1 MSDFKIGFTFFGL
14 VSFLALIP
22 TMAWFVILSVVAW
35 GLNQSGLTGDWLH
48 YWNRKVIKQ
57 VVDKKTNVVKDKETI
72 QKVKITVLT
81 QDQDPTE
88 VSNKGKF
95 SFRNACGNRI
105 YISVKSYKEAD
116 DFVAEFYSKGVYRV
130 SSVHN

>member
-1 MSDFKIGFTFFGL
+1 MS
-14 VSFLALIP
+14 LALALK
-22 TMAWFVILSVVAW
+22 TALALNEYETEQQQKKELKEKAWNPDVLV
-35 GLNQSGLTGDWLH
+35 TGGVTW
-48 YWNRKVIKQ
+48 WNRKVIKQ
-57 VVDKKTNVVKDKETI
+57 IVDKKTSVVKDKETT

-81 QDQDPTE
+81 QDQEPTE

-105 YISVKSYKEAD
+105 YVSVKSYKEAD
-116 DFVAEFYSKGVYRV
+116 EFVAEMYGKGTYRV

>member
-1 MSDFKIGFTFFGL
+1 MS
-14 VSFLALIP
+14 LALALK
-22 TMAWFVILSVVAW
+22 TALALNEYETEQQQNRELKEKAWNPEVLVLGGVCW
-35 GLNQSGLTGDWLH
+35 
-48 YWNRKVIKQ
+48 WNRKVVKQ
-57 VVDKKTNVVKDKETI
+57 VVDKKTNVVKDKEAV

-88 VSNKGKF
+88 VGNKGKF
-95 SFRNACGNRI
+95 SFLNACGNRI

-116 DFVAEFYSKGVYRV
+116 EFVAEFYGKGTYRV

>member
-1 MSDFKIGFTFFGL
+1 MS
-14 VSFLALIP
+14 LALALK
-22 TMAWFVILSVVAW
+22 TALALNEYETEQQQKKELKEKAWNPDVLVNGGITW
-35 GLNQSGLTGDWLH
+35 
-48 YWNRKVIKQ
+48 WNRKVVKQ
-57 VVDKKTNVVKDKETI
+57 VVDKKTDIVKNKVVV
-72 QKVKITVLT
+72 QKVKVLVLT
-81 QDQDPTE
+81 DQQDPSE

-116 DFVAEFYSKGVYRV
+116 EFVTEVYGKGTYRV

>member
-1 MSDFKIGFTFFGL
+1 MS
-14 VSFLALIP
+14 LALALR
-22 TMAWFVILSVVAW
+22 TALALNEYETEQQQKKELKEKAWNPDVLV
-35 GLNQSGLTGDWLH
+35 TGGVTW
-48 YWNRKVIKQ
+48 WNRKVVKQ
-57 VVDKKTNVVKDKETI
+57 VVDKKTSVVKDKEAI

-105 YISVKSYKEAD
+105 YVSVKSYKEAD
-116 DFVAEFYSKGVYRV
+116 EFVSEMYGKGVYRV

>member
-1 MSDFKIGFTFFGL
+1 MSIKHALT
-14 VSFLALIP
+14 LALLVKEHNDIQAQKKVLKEK
-22 TMAWFVILSVVAW
+22 AWNPEVLVLGGVCW
-35 GLNQSGLTGDWLH
+35 
-48 YWNRKVIKQ
+48 WNRKVVKQ
-57 VVDKKTNVVKDKETI
+57 VVDKKTNIVKDKEAV

-95 SFRNACGNRI
+95 SFRNACGNRV

-116 DFVAEFYSKGVYRV
+116 EFVAEFYGKGVYRV

>member
-1 MSDFKIGFTFFGL
+1 MS
-14 VSFLALIP
+14 LALALK
-22 TMAWFVILSVVAW
+22 TALAMNEYETEQQQKKELKEKAWNPDVLV
-35 GLNQSGLTGDWLH
+35 TGGVTWWH
-48 YWNRKVIKQ
+48 RKVVKQ
-57 VVDKKTNVVKDKETI
+57 VVDKKTNVVKNKI
-72 QKVKITVLT
+72 FVKKVKVVVLT
-81 QDQDPTE
+81 DTQDPSE

-116 DFVAEFYSKGVYRV
+116 EFVAEMYGKGTYRV

>member
-1 MSDFKIGFTFFGL
+1 MS
-14 VSFLALIP
+14 LALALK
-22 TMAWFVILSVVAW
+22 TALALNEYETEQQHKKELKEKAWNPDVLV
-35 GLNQSGLTGDWLH
+35 TGGVSW
-48 YWNRKVIKQ
+48 WNRKVVKQ
-57 VVDKKTNVVKDKETI
+57 VVDKKTNVVKDKETV

-81 QDQDPTE
+81 QDQEPTE

-105 YISVKSYKEAD
+105 YISVKSYREAD
-116 DFVAEFYSKGVYRV
+116 EFVAEIYGKGVYRV

>member
-1 MSDFKIGFTFFGL
+1 MS
-14 VSFLALIP
+14 LALALK
-22 TMAWFVILSVVAW
+22 TALALNEYETEQQQKKELKEKAWNPDVLV
-35 GLNQSGLTGDWLH
+35 TGGVTW
-48 YWNRKVIKQ
+48 WNRKVVKQ
-57 VVDKKTNVVKDKETI
+57 VVDKKTNVVKDKETT
-72 QKVKITVLT
+72 QKIKITVLT
-81 QDQDPTE
+81 QNQDPTE

-116 DFVAEFYSKGVYRV
+116 EFVTEMYGKGTYRV

>member
-1 MSDFKIGFTFFGL
+1 MS
-14 VSFLALIP
+14 LALALK
-22 TMAWFVILSVVAW
+22 TALALNEYEAEQQQKKELKEKAWNPDVLV
-35 GLNQSGLTGDWLH
+35 TGGVTW
-48 YWNRKVIKQ
+48 WNRKVVKQ
-57 VVDKKTNVVKDKETI
+57 VVDKKTNVVKDKEVI
-72 QKVKITVLT
+72 QKIKITVLT

-116 DFVAEFYSKGVYRV
+116 EFVAEFYGKGTYRV

>member
-1 MSDFKIGFTFFGL
+1 MS
-14 VSFLALIP
+14 LALALK
-22 TMAWFVILSVVAW
+22 TALALNEYETEQQQKKELREKAWNPEVLVLGGVCW
-35 GLNQSGLTGDWLH
+35 
-48 YWNRKVIKQ
+48 WNRKVVKQ
-57 VVDKKTNVVKDKETI
+57 VVDKKTNVVKDKEAV
-72 QKVKITVLT
+72 QKIKITVLT

-105 YISVKSYKEAD
+105 YVSVKSYKEAD
-116 DFVAEFYSKGVYRV
+116 EFVAEFYGKGTYRV

>member
-1 MSDFKIGFTFFGL
+1 MS
-14 VSFLALIP
+14 LALALR
-22 TMAWFVILSVVAW
+22 TALALNEYETEQQQKKELKEKAWNPDVLV
-35 GLNQSGLTGDWLH
+35 TGGVTW
-48 YWNRKVIKQ
+48 WNRKVVKQ
-57 VVDKKTNVVKDKETI
+57 VVDKKTNFVKDKEAI

-88 VSNKGKF
+88 VNSKGKF
-95 SFRNACGNRI
+95 SFRNACGNRV

-116 DFVAEFYSKGVYRV
+116 EFVAEFYGKGTYRV

>member
-1 MSDFKIGFTFFGL
+1 MS
-14 VSFLALIP
+14 LALALK
-22 TMAWFVILSVVAW
+22 TALALNEYETEQQQKKELKEKAWNPDVLVT
-35 GLNQSGLTGDWLH
+35 SGVTW
-48 YWNRKVIKQ
+48 WNRKVVKQ
-57 VVDKKTNVVKDKETI
+57 IVDKKTNVVKDKETT
-72 QKVKITVLT
+72 QKIKITVLT

-88 VSNKGKF
+88 VGNKGKF

-116 DFVAEFYSKGVYRV
+116 EFVAEMYGKGTYRV

>member
-1 MSDFKIGFTFFGL
+1 MS
-14 VSFLALIP
+14 LALALK
-22 TMAWFVILSVVAW
+22 TALA
-35 GLNQSGLTGDWLH
+35 LNEYETEQQQKKELKEKTWNPDVLVTGGVTW
-48 YWNRKVIKQ
+48 WNRKVVKQ
-57 VVDKKTNVVKDKETI
+57 VVDKKTEKVKDKEVI

-88 VSNKGKF
+88 VGNKGKF
-95 SFRNACGNRI
+95 SFRNACGNRA

-116 DFVAEFYSKGVYRV
+116 EFVAEIYGKGTYRV